1 MVCAREKGE
10 RAWQFDS
17 TGKLV
22 LVTGGS
28 AGIGAEI
35 SMGIVAEVDT

>member
-1 MVCAREKGE
+1 MRIEGK
-10 RAWQFDS
+10 RA
-17 TGKLV
+17 

-35 SMGIVAEVDT
+35 ACRLAARGAKLVIVRETGRAPRR